1 MSDIAVN
8 TTGNKKLDSFNTN
21 TICLEVLKFAI
32 QNLKLK
38 GNVLC
43 KYFNGELDKDII
55 EFSKTNF
62 KKNKIIKPQS
72 SRKDSKEMYIYCQ
85 K

>member
-1 MSDIAVN
+1 
-8 TTGNKKLDSFNTN
+8 
-21 TICLEVLKFAI
+21 LKP
-32 QNLKLK
+32 K
-38 GNVLC
+38 GNLLC